1 MADISVHDL
10 LRLLPHRYPM
20 LLVDR
25 VLECDDKKRI
35 VAIKNVSFN
44 EPFFTGHFPDQP
56 IMPGVLQIEAMAQ
69 TGGLLMMRI
78 TGSLGRRLP
87 VFMGIDKARFRR
99 MVLPGDQLRLEVDLL
114 ALRGPVARFS
124 GKSFVGDALASE
136 AELTCMLTEQE
147 KQA

>member
-1 MADISVHDL
+1 MADISVQDL

-35 VAIKNVSFN
+35 VAVKNVSFN

-69 TGGLLMMRI
+69 TGGLLMMRV
-78 TGSLGRRLP
+78 TGSQGRRLP

-99 MVLPGDQLRLEVDLL
+99 MVVPGDQLRIEVDLRT
-114 ALRGPVARFS
+114 LRGSVARFS
-124 GKSFVGDALASE
+124 GKTFVGAALASE

-147 KQA
+147 TRA

>member
-1 MADISVHDL
+1 MADIALQDL
-10 LRLLPHRYPM
+10 LALLPHRYPM

-25 VLECDDKKRI
+25 VLECDDKTRI

-44 EPFFTGHFPDQP
+44 EPFFSGHFPGQP

-69 TGGLLMMRI
+69 TGGLLMMRLRPGPVTRI
-78 TGSLGRRLP
+78 P

-99 MVLPGDQLRLEVDLL
+99 MVVPGDQLRIEIGLQT
-114 ALRGPVARFS
+114 LRGSVARFS
-124 GKSFVGDALASE
+124 GKTFVGDALASE

-147 KQA
+147 KQP

>member
-1 MADISVHDL
+1 MADIAIQDL
-10 LRLLPHRYPM
+10 LALLPHRYPM

-25 VLECDDKKRI
+25 VLECDDKTRI

-44 EPFFTGHFPDQP
+44 EPFFSGHFPGQP

-69 TGGLLMMRI
+69 TGGLLMMRLRPGPVTRI
-78 TGSLGRRLP
+78 P

-99 MVLPGDQLRLEVDLL
+99 MVVPGDQLRIEIGLQT
-114 ALRGPVARFS
+114 LRGSVARFS
-124 GKSFVGDALASE
+124 GKTFVGDALASE

-147 KQA
+147 KQP

>member
-1 MADISVHDL
+1 
-10 LRLLPHRYPM
+10 M

-25 VLECDDKKRI
+25 VLECDDKTRI

-44 EPFFTGHFPDQP
+44 EPFFSGHFPGQP

-69 TGGLLMMRI
+69 TGGLLMMRLRPGPVTRI
-78 TGSLGRRLP
+78 P

-99 MVLPGDQLRLEVDLL
+99 MVVPGDQLRIEIGLQT
-114 ALRGPVARFS
+114 LRGSVARFS
-124 GKSFVGDALASE
+124 GKTFVGDALASE

-147 KQA
+147 KQP

>member
-1 MADISVHDL
+1 MADIALQDL
-10 LRLLPHRYPM
+10 LALLPHRYPM

-25 VLECDDKKRI
+25 VLECDDKTRI

-44 EPFFTGHFPDQP
+44 EPFFSGHFPGQP

-69 TGGLLMMRI
+69 TGGLLMMRLRPGPVTRI
-78 TGSLGRRLP
+78 P

-99 MVLPGDQLRLEVDLL
+99 RVVPGDQLRIEIGLQT
-114 ALRGPVARFS
+114 LRGSVARFS
-124 GKSFVGDALASE
+124 GKTFVGDALASE

-147 KQA
+147 KQP